1 MKFYMTIIQ
10 SFLSYGSLGQIL
22 TVKNREERK
31 TFPYSRRNYNI
42 GIKKNED
49 ITEELERNL

>member
-1 MKFYMTIIQ
+1 MTIIQ